1 MMVRSPRASEAM
13 PHASRVTT
21 VPTANAVNTAV
32 TCTSVRSKA
41 SWMAG
46 DTAGS
51 PPCTAASEAVAS
63 EPTASTTHR

>member
-1 MMVRSPRASEAM
+1 MIARSPRASEAT
-13 PHASRVTT
+13 PQASSVTT
-21 VPTANAVNTAV
+21 VPTANAVKTAV
-32 TCTSVRSKA
+32 TCTSVRSNA

-63 EPTASTTHR
+63 EPTPSTTQR